1 MSYRAFKRLLGETS
15 LERKCHF
22 LFGGF
27 ILVLLTGSFWI
38 YAKQTESL
46 AYEQITTACRLLAV
60 QIVDQQLATKCRQ
73 PNAAGVNVAE
83 QERLSQALLEF
94 RSDWEKRWPEA
105 LQDYRFAVIKASIS
119 RPDQAPDMASF
130 QKLKQFLKDTSKQE
144 DNYLLT
150 SQGPHLYYGAVRAS
164 KSCVSCHRQFQPKL
178 AENDLLA
185 VIKIEVPTEPI
196 EADFHSNRALLLST
210 ALVTALLIISGNY
223 VIVRYV
229 IAKKP

>member
-27 ILVLLTGSFWI
+27 ILVLITGSFWL
-38 YAKQTESL
+38 YARQTESL
-46 AYEQITTACRLLAV
+46 AYEQITTACRLIAV
-60 QIVDQQLATKCRQ
+60 QIMDQQITTKCR
-73 PNAAGVNVAE
+73 PPSAAGVDAAE
-83 QERLSQALLEF
+83 RARMVQALAEF
-94 RSDWEKRWPEA
+94 RAGWEKRWPEA
-105 LQDYRFAVIKASIS
+105 LQAHKFTLIKASAP
-119 RPDQAPDMASF
+119 RPDQAPDDESF
-130 QKLKQFLKDTSKQE
+130 QKMTEFRTDSSKQE
-144 DNYLLT
+144 ENQILAN
-150 SQGPHLYYGAVRAS
+150 QGRYLYYGAVRAS
-164 KSCVSCHRQFQPKL
+164 PSCVSCHRKLQPDL

-196 EADFHSNRALLLST
+196 EAEFHSNRELQFSTVLLM
-210 ALVTALLIISGNY
+210 ALLITSCNF